1 MGIIMLKKTHIEQLL
16 AQFQRIFALKIGRTT
31 YREIQSAVLISAE
44 GDRDLAN
51 KLLEAVATGDF
62 KDNAMDKEGSTL
74 LRKVID
80 EYCIP
85 VRLSRDVY
93 ERGDFIQV
101 ITSDVA
107 RGERTLFVNRIRRID
122 GEELQFVTDGDST
135 LQILQHFVG
144 RMEEIAAAEGNKQ
157 EIANYHQELTSVRDR
172 INQLLHSEAKK

>member
-1 MGIIMLKKTHIEQLL
+1 MMLKKKHIEQLF

-31 YREIQSAVLISAE
+31 YREIQSAVLVSVE

-62 KDNAMDKEGSTL
+62 KDSIVDKEASGP
-74 LRKVID
+74 LRNMING
-80 EYCIP
+80 YCIP

-93 ERGDFIQV
+93 EHGDFIQV
-101 ITSDVA
+101 ITSDIA
-107 RGERTLFVNRIRRID
+107 SGERTLFVNRIRRID

-144 RMEEIAAAEGNKQ
+144 RMEEIANADGNSKEIEGYRK
-157 EIANYHQELTSVRDR
+157 ELTTVRDR
-172 INQLLHSEAKK
+172 INQLLHAEAKK

>member
-1 MGIIMLKKTHIEQLL
+1 MLKKKHIEQLL

-31 YREIQSAVLISAE
+31 YREIQSAVLISTE
-44 GDRDLAN
+44 NDRELAN

-62 KDNAMDKEGSTL
+62 KDNIVDKEGHGP
-74 LRKVID
+74 LRKIID

-101 ITSDVA
+101 ITSDIA

-122 GEELQFVTDGDST
+122 GEELQFVSDGDST

-144 RMEEIAAAEGNKQ
+144 RMEEIANNEGGNK
-157 EIANYHQELTSVRDR
+157 EIENHRKELTVVRDR
-172 INQLLHSEAKK
+172 INQLLHVEAKR